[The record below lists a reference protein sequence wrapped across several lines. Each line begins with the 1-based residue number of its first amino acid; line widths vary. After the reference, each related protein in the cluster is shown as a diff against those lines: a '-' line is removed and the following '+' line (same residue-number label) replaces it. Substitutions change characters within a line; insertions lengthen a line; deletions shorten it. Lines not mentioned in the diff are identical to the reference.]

1 MSLKVLVENKDP
13 TGRKADV
20 KTIGVLWIAIHKSF
34 RLATRESNVAI
45 LGTLY
50 PMQFHSFFYQI
61 CLPSTV
67 YSDTNTDPIGGIKYS
82 VRMLSA
88 EDQFASGKKYTN
100 TNGRT
105 IYSECD
111 SVCHQEEIPWD
122 AIYQNNTDGIKL
134 YCFNSFKISA
144 VLKYESLFL
153 GAKN

>member
-1 MSLKVLVENKDP
+1 
-13 TGRKADV
+13 
-20 KTIGVLWIAIHKSF
+20 
-34 RLATRESNVAI
+34 
-45 LGTLY
+45 
-50 PMQFHSFFYQI
+50 
-61 CLPSTV
+61 
-67 YSDTNTDPIGGIKYS
+67 
-82 VRMLSA
+82 MLSA

-134 YCFNSFKISA
+134 YCFNSHKISA
-144 VLKYESLFL
+144 VLKSGSLFL